1 MDTSQTNQFLP
12 EQSIM
17 ITNSQGTW
25 FSKFSKFGEK
35 LTINTSVD
43 KKGSKKGINNEAYC
57 NIYITNTIIRYLM

>member
-17 ITNSQGTW
+17 MTNSQGTW
-25 FSKFSKFGEK
+25 FSKFSKSGEK

-43 KKGSKKGINNEAYC
+43 KKRSKK
-57 NIYITNTIIRYLM
+57 

>member
-25 FSKFSKFGEK
+25 FSKFSKSGEK

-43 KKGSKKGINNEAYC
+43 KKGSKKKEITMKHIATF
-57 NIYITNTIIRYLM
+57 ISPILLYII

>member
-1 MDTSQTNQFLP
+1 MKVLQKEMYTSQTNQFLP

-43 KKGSKKGINNEAYC
+43 KNGSKK
-57 NIYITNTIIRYLM
+57 

>member
-1 MDTSQTNQFLP
+1 MKVLQKEMDTSQTNQFLP

-17 ITNSQGTW
+17 ITYSQGTW

-43 KKGSKKGINNEAYC
+43 KNGSKK
-57 NIYITNTIIRYLM
+57 